1 MSTAAGIVSEQEK
14 GGASTPNAEGGRGGV
29 LRKSLRCSACGA
41 PLPAG
46 TPIGTL
52 VWDPALRRFRHA
64 QPCPT
69 ASREDA
75 ELEGT
80 TVGPKPEQTRPTQRT
95 DAPGPCRVEPA
106 SDELPP
112 SDVGPAVQGV
122 PGPDAGRDWA
132 RVGFTLRLGD
142 FESLRAEVALYAG
155 SGEDDASFTI
165 RLRESLVLKAQET
178 LAAVHEVRGWIGKR
192 SVTP

>member
-1 MSTAAGIVSEQEK
+1 MSTAAGIVSEREK
-14 GGASTPNAEGGRGGV
+14 GGASTPNAEGGRGDV
-29 LRKSLRCSACGA
+29 LRKNLRCAVCGA

-52 VWDPALRRFRHA
+52 AWDPARRRFRHA
-64 QPCPT
+64 QTCPA
-69 ASREDA
+69 ASREGA

-80 TVGPKPEQTRPTQRT
+80 VGPKPPTRRT
-95 DAPGPCRVEPA
+95 DAPGPCRVESA

-112 SDVGPAVQGV
+112 SDVGPAVQAA

-155 SGEDDASFTI
+155 SGEDDASFTV

-178 LAAVHEVRGWIGKR
+178 LAAVHQVRDWIGKR
-192 SVTP
+192 SVIP

>member
-1 MSTAAGIVSEQEK
+1 M
-14 GGASTPNAEGGRGGV
+14 
-29 LRKSLRCSACGA
+29 
-41 PLPAG
+41 
-46 TPIGTL
+46 
-52 VWDPALRRFRHA
+52 
-64 QPCPT
+64 
-69 ASREDA
+69 
-75 ELEGT
+75 
-80 TVGPKPEQTRPTQRT
+80 
-95 DAPGPCRVEPA
+95 GPCRVESA

-155 SGEDDASFTI
+155 SGEDAMSFTV